1 MGAYIVLEMVNFTS
15 LGTLR
20 HDFGSLL
27 FPLFPHTS
35 DVDPQP
41 HLSIYSYY
49 IGGRV
54 GGKDLPTN
62 RGAPRVDI
70 VAQSIA

>member
-41 HLSIYSYY
+41 CLRYVCFLLRCDSLLMYSSIYSY
-49 IGGRV
+49 
-54 GGKDLPTN
+54 
-62 RGAPRVDI
+62 
-70 VAQSIA
+70 